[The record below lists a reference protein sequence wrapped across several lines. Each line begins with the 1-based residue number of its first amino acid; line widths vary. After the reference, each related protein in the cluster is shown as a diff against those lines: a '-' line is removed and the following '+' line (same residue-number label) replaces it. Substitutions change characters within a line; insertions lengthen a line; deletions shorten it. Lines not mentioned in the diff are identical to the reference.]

1 MKICVVGFSGSGK
14 STLSKRLGEIYS
26 VPVLYCDTVHW
37 LPNWV
42 ERDHEDENRIMEDF
56 LDNNDGWVI
65 DGNYSALSFDRR
77 MEEADQIIYMNFNR
91 FSCLSR
97 AHKRYI
103 DNKGKVRDS
112 ITEGCEEKFD
122 REFIKWIMFDSRT
135 KEQTEKYRLIKA
147 KYPDKLIVIKDQDR
161 LDKFIAASLAA
172 NFFKEDV
179 KNYYNSKRNNRTFK

>member
-14 STLSKRLGEIYS
+14 STISKRLGEIYS

-42 ERDHEDENRIMEDF
+42 ERDNEDEKRIMEEF
-56 LDNNDGWVI
+56 LDNNDGWII
-65 DGNYSALSFDRR
+65 DGNYSSLSFDRR
-77 MEEADQIIYMNFNR
+77 IEEANQIIFMDFNR

-103 DNKGKVRDS
+103 NNKGKVRDS
-112 ITEGCEEKFD
+112 MTEGCEEKFD

-147 KYPDKLIVIKDQDR
+147 KYPDKLIVISNQYQLNR
-161 LDKFIAASLAA
+161 FITESLA
-172 NFFKEDV
+172 KEDV
-179 KNYYNSKRNNRTFK
+179 KNHYDNKRNNRTFK